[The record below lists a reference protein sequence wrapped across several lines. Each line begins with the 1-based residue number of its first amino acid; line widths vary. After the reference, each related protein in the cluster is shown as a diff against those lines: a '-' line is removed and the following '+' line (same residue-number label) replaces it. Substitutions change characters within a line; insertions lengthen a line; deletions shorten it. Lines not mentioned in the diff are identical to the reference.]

1 MNGERFPRVRE
12 QRLSMKSNDD
22 ERNLSNEALRRFL
35 VNDFTLEEKRSRP
48 EESKPTALIVDDLP
62 QNLNVLRSILEPS
75 GYAVLAANS
84 GEKAIKRAAMT
95 NPDVILLDILMPGID
110 GYETCRRL
118 KSIHET
124 KRIPVVLTSALSEM
138 ENKVRGFECGA
149 VDYITKPFQREETL
163 ARVKSQVKISR
174 LQKALVEANRRL
186 EERVDERTR
195 DLRRALS
202 DLKVA
207 KEEADRVN
215 QIKSSFLANISHELR
230 TPMNGL
236 LGYVDILK
244 DEEDPAERSSLIQG
258 VSRSGRRLM
267 RTITSMLELS
277 LLEAGELRASSSPTD
292 VNDLV
297 AKSVRFAVEEADT
310 KGIRFDVALADEPI
324 YVYVDPRLAGQA
336 ISAIAD
342 NAVKFSPKGGVKV
355 RVRREQRNG
364 DRFAVVEVEDDG
376 IGIDPAHRDLIFQDF
391 RQSSE
396 GLSRQYEGAGLGLTL
411 AKREL
416 AMMNGEIDFD
426 SAPGEGST
434 FRVALPEYL
443 SS

>member
-1 MNGERFPRVRE
+1 
-12 QRLSMKSNDD
+12 MKSSDD
-22 ERNLSNEALRRFL
+22 EKNLSNETLRRFL
-35 VNDFTLEEKRSRP
+35 ESDFTFAEKRP
-48 EESKPTALIVDDLP
+48 VAETTKPTALIVDDLP
-62 QNLNVLRSILEPS
+62 QNLNVLRSILEPR
-75 GYAVLAANS
+75 GYTVLAANS

-118 KSIHET
+118 KSIPET
-124 KRIPVVLTSALSEM
+124 KRIPVVLTSALTEM
-138 ENKVRGFECGA
+138 ENKVKGFECGA

-174 LQKALVEANRRL
+174 LQKALVDANRRL

-202 DLKVA
+202 DLKAA
-207 KEEADRVN
+207 KEEAERVN

-244 DEEDPAERSSLIQG
+244 EEEDPAERDALVKG

-277 LLEAGELRASSSPTD
+277 LLEAGELRATSAPTD

-297 AKSVRFAVEEADT
+297 MKSVRFAKEEAEV
-310 KGIRFDVALADEPI
+310 KGIEFAVLLSEEPLYAI
-324 YVYVDPRLAGQA
+324 VDPRLAGQA
-336 ISAIAD
+336 ISAVAD
-342 NAVKFSPKGGVKV
+342 NAVKFSPKGGVEI

-364 DRFAVVEVEDDG
+364 DRFALVEVEDDG

-434 FRVALPEYL
+434 FRLALPEYL